1 MDRRVEQDGTLV
13 VERVRKKVDAGV
25 YTCTATNKQGRS
37 ATGSVRVEVLVP
49 PKISPISVGERVQAG
64 ERVTLTCTVS
74 LGDEP
79 LSITWLWHGTPI
91 GSSNTNPGGLSVVN
105 LNSFNSVLSIELVGP
120 QHAGDFT
127 CLATNAA
134 AATRYTYTLTVHG
147 TALGLTFTTHS

>member
-1 MDRRVEQDGTLV
+1 M
-13 VERVRKKVDAGV
+13 
-25 YTCTATNKQGRS
+25 
-37 ATGSVRVEVLVP
+37 
-49 PKISPISVGERVQAG
+49 GERVQAG

-91 GSSNTNPGGLSVVN
+91 GSGTTNPGGMSVVN
-105 LNSFNSVLSIELVGP
+105 LNSYNSVLSIELVGP

-127 CLATNAA
+127 CVATNAA

-147 TALGLTFTTHS
+147 TAPIPNFHHPFLTLLFCLPLLQFPLALNLFRSKRVCRKACELV